1 MRTLLPILI
10 VAASASAALP
20 APPTWEPA
28 PAVVLALRPAVAVRG
43 TQATIRDV
51 ASLEGGSLAL
61 RQRVGALDLI
71 DMPAGAGEAVVSRGR
86 IVYRLLFAGLD
97 LSQFRVEGPES
108 VRSGRG
114 STPVITP
121 VSAVAVGPAPAAE
134 ARPGAAPPLLHKELG
149 GARDAPVLVKCRD
162 VVRLVTRVGDLDV
175 IATGEAMEDG
185 RAGQDIRLRNVDS
198 GRVVRGRVAD
208 RSTVEVDFVRS
219 KP

>member
-10 VAASASAALP
+10 AAASTAAALS
-20 APPTWEPA
+20 APPTWEATPV
-28 PAVVLALRPAVAVRG
+28 VVLTLRPAVAVPG
-43 TQATIRDV
+43 PQVAVRDV

-71 DMPAGAGEAVVSRGR
+71 DTPAGAGEAVVSRGQ
-86 IVYRLLFAGLD
+86 IVYRLLLAGLD
-97 LSQFRVEGPES
+97 EPQFRVVGPAS
-108 VRSGRG
+108 VRIGRG
-114 STPVITP
+114 STPAITP
-121 VSAVAVGPAPAAE
+121 VGGVSAAPAPAVE
-134 ARPGAAPPLLHKELG
+134 PRPAAAPPLLHEGLVG
-149 GARDAPVLVKCRD
+149 GKDGPVLVKCRD

-175 IATGEAMEDG
+175 VATGEAMEDG

-198 GRVVRGRVAD
+198 GRMVRGRVAD